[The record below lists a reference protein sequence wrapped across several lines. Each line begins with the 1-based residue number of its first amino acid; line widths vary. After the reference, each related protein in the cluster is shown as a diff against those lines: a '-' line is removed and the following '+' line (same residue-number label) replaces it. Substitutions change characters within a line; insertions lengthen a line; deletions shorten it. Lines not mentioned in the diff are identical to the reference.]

1 MSSDAP
7 KAPLPQADS
16 TRTTFTDLVEDVL
29 HEIAGW
35 LTRARD
41 RKNLGLSVSLSYE

>member
-1 MSSDAP
+1 MPTIFD
-7 KAPLPQADS
+7 
-16 TRTTFTDLVEDVL
+16 DLAEEVV

-41 RKNLGLSVSLSYE
+41 RKNLGLSVRPGDTRLQILIQMTTES